1 MNSLGLN
8 SDWRILTGTDEFFMI
23 TKSMH
28 NALQGEP
35 IEFTEQMFR
44 LYLKINQENAER
56 LSPLDADFIII
67 HDPQP
72 AAFVKMRRGKDLG
85 KWIWRC
91 HIDLSTSRE
100 DVWGFLKPFIEQ
112 YDATIFHTARFCDPR
127 LPVPQFL
134 IPPSIDPL
142 SPKNQDLSQET
153 IERVLQQFD
162 IPLEKPIITQV
173 SRFDKWKD
181 PRGVIQAYRRV
192 KESIDCQL
200 VLAGGFATDD
210 PEGKP
215 MFEELSKIAQ
225 TDKDIHL
232 LNLPPFS
239 DVEINAFQRASA
251 VVVQKSLKEGFG
263 LTVTEALW
271 KKKPIIGGAVGGIP
285 LQVRHG
291 ITGFLVHSIEGA
303 AYHIKLL
310 LRHPELAKQLG
321 ENGYHHVKQNFLLTR
336 HLRNYL
342 ALMLV
347 VRENSKTKSIT
358 LHNNY

>member
-1 MNSLGLN
+1 MNSLGLS
-8 SDWRILTGTDEFFMI
+8 SDWRVLTGTDDFFTV

-35 IEFTEQMFR
+35 IDFTEEMFN
-44 LYLKINQENAER
+44 LYLKTNHENAER
-56 LSPLDADFIII
+56 LSPLDADFVII

-72 AAFVKMRRGKDLG
+72 AAFVKMRKEKDLG

-91 HIDLSTSRE
+91 HIDLSSANK
-100 DVWGFLKPFIEQ
+100 DVWNFLKPFVEQ

-127 LPVPQFL
+127 LPVRQFL

-142 SPKNQDLSQET
+142 SPKNQDLSQDT
-153 IERVLQQFD
+153 IESVLQRFD
-162 IPLEKPIITQV
+162 IPLEKPIISQV

-181 PRGVIQAYRRV
+181 PQGVIQAYRQV

-215 MFEELSKIAQ
+215 MFEDLSKIAH
-225 TDKDIHL
+225 TDRDIHL

-239 DVEINAFQRASA
+239 DVEINAIQRASA

-263 LTVTEALW
+263 LTITEALW
-271 KKKPIIGGAVGGIP
+271 KKKPVIGGAVGGIL
-285 LQVRHG
+285 LQVQHG
-291 ITGFLVHSIEGA
+291 VTGFLVRSIEGA
-303 AYHIKLL
+303 ANHIKLL
-310 LRHPELAKQLG
+310 LRHPEIARQLS
-321 ENGYHHVKQNFLLTR
+321 ENGHNHVKQNFLLTR
-336 HLRNYL
+336 HLRNYF
-342 ALMLV
+342 ALMLA
-347 VRENSKTKSIT
+347 VRENSPAKSIT
-358 LHNNY
+358 LK